1 MKIEAPF
8 FVPIISDDCDFFNEI
23 KKDLTEIIMDIHNSD
38 PYKIQGNFPDDIN
51 LKYNLT
57 ESNSDFLKIEEKP
70 IIKLR
75 TWLLEKLVDA
85 YSMIKIIHPKNENP
99 SA

>member
-23 KKDLTEIIMDIHNSD
+23 KKELVEIIMDIHKSA
-38 PYKIQGNFPDDIN
+38 PYQIQGNFPNNIN

-57 ESNSDFLKIEEKP
+57 ESNSDFLKIKEQP

-75 TWLLEKLVDA
+75 SWLLEKLLNA
-85 YSMIKIIHPKNENP
+85 YSMIKIKSKEIIITE
-99 SA
+99 S

>member
-23 KKDLTEIIMDIHNSD
+23 KKELIEIIMDIHKSA
-38 PYKIQGNFPDDIN
+38 PYQIQGNFPNNIN

-57 ESNSDFLKIEEKP
+57 ESNSNFLKIKEQP

-75 TWLLEKLVDA
+75 SWLLE
-85 YSMIKIIHPKNENP
+85 NF
-99 SA
+99 